1 VGFGTELL
9 LAFLLGFLILG
20 PKQMNAMLGHVAR
33 AKAEFDKATRG
44 FKSQL
49 TAELEASPSSPNDGR
64 SHKLT

>member
-9 LAFLLGFLILG
+9 FVILLGFLILG

-49 TAELEASPSSPNDGR
+49 TAELESTAQLPKDPPR
-64 SHKLT
+64 S